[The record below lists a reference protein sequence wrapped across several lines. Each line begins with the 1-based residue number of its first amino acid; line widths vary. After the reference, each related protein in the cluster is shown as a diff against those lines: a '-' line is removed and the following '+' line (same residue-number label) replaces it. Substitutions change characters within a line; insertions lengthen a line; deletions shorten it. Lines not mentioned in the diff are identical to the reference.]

1 LEDNTEEICNM
12 MKKLFLILLF
22 PVTLLSQDIDKIFQN
37 KNEIY
42 FSFNYK
48 SKHQL
53 DELSKII
60 SLDHKIEKTRA
71 FAYANKKQFENFLEK
86 NINFELIDKTVF
98 YDNISKNN
106 WDFYP
111 TYNQYVDM
119 MYAFADSFPNIC
131 NVYSLGTLNSGREI
145 LIVNI
150 SDNVGQKEN
159 EPSFLYT
166 SSMHGDE
173 LTGYVLMLRFIDDLL
188 NSYNVDSRK
197 TNLVNEIDIWINP
210 LANPDGAYAGG
221 NNNVWGATRSNANFV
236 DLNRNYPDPQDG
248 PHPDGN
254 AWQDETLI
262 FMGLADSINFNL
274 GSNLHTGAV
283 VANYPWDTW
292 SQLTA
297 DDNWWQHVCN
307 EYADTCQ
314 FYGPGNYF
322 SNYNDGIING
332 YDWYEVDGGRQ
343 DYMNYF
349 KQCREFTLELS
360 DDKTPNPANLPVF
373 WDATSPSFYNFME
386 QSLYGLRGIITDS
399 ITGAPIRAKV
409 EVLNHDI
416 DSSHVYSSLPVGNY
430 HRYIYQGNY
439 SFLFSKSGYHSKTI
453 NASVLNNNTSFLN
466 VQLVPINSVSI
477 NDIKQNKKAIKSVDI
492 LGRKNQ
498 KNSNNVKIEIDEKG
512 LKTKKIIIN

>member
-1 LEDNTEEICNM
+1 MTRI
-12 MKKLFLILLF
+12 LILLF
-22 PVTLLSQDIDKIFQN
+22 FPLTIVCQNIDKIFLK

-42 FSFNYK
+42 FSFNYEKK
-48 SKHQL
+48 SQL
-53 DELSKII
+53 DRLSKII
-60 SLDHKIEKTRA
+60 SLDHKIEKTTA
-71 FAYANKKQFENFLEK
+71 YAYANKKQFENFLKE
-86 NINFELIDKTVF
+86 NIEFKLINNQVS

-106 WDFYP
+106 WDYYP

-131 NVYSLGTLNSGREI
+131 KVHSLGTLNSGREI

-173 LTGYVLMLRFIDDLL
+173 LTGYVLMLRFIDDVL
-188 NSYNVDSRK
+188 NNYNTNSRI
-197 TNLVNEIDIWINP
+197 TYLVNEIDIWINP

-221 NNNVWGATRSNANFV
+221 NSNVWGATRSNANFI
-236 DLNRNYPDPQDG
+236 DLNRNFPDPQDG

-254 AWQDETLI
+254 PWQEETLI
-262 FMGLADSINFNL
+262 FMGLSDTINFNL
-274 GSNLHTGAV
+274 SSNLHTGAV

-297 DDNWWQHVCN
+297 DDSWWQHVCN

-314 FYGPGNYF
+314 FYGTGNYF
-322 SNYNDGIING
+322 TNYNDGIING

-343 DYMNYF
+343 DYMNYY
-349 KQCREFTLELS
+349 KHCREFTLELS
-360 DDKTPNPANLPVF
+360 NDKTPNPQELPSF
-373 WDATSPSFYNFME
+373 WNATHPSFYNYME

-399 ITGAPIRAKV
+399 VTGLPIKARV
-409 EVLNHDI
+409 EIANHDV
-416 DSSHVYSSLPVGNY
+416 DSSHIYSSLPIGNY

-439 SFLFSKSGYHSKTI
+439 SFTFSKSGYHSKTI
-453 NASVLNNNTSFLN
+453 NASILNNNTTYLN
-466 VQLVPINSVSI
+466 VQLVPINFVNIEEIDLSEKITKSI
-477 NDIKQNKKAIKSVDI
+477 DL
-492 LGRKNQ
+492 LGRKSQNQ
-498 KNSNNVKIEIDEKG
+498 LNKIKIDVHKNGS
-512 LKTKKIIIN
+512 KTKKIIIKNK

>member
-1 LEDNTEEICNM
+1 MTRI
-12 MKKLFLILLF
+12 LILLF
-22 PVTLLSQDIDKIFQN
+22 FPLTIVCQNIDKIFLK

-42 FSFNYK
+42 FSFNYEKK
-48 SKHQL
+48 SQL
-53 DELSKII
+53 DRLSKII
-60 SLDHKIEKTRA
+60 SLDHKIEKTTA
-71 FAYANKKQFENFLEK
+71 YAYANKKQFENFLKE
-86 NINFELIDKTVF
+86 NIEFKLINNQVS

-106 WDFYP
+106 WDYYP

-131 NVYSLGTLNSGREI
+131 KVHSLGTLNSGREI

-173 LTGYVLMLRFIDDLL
+173 LTGYVLMLRFIDDVL
-188 NSYNVDSRK
+188 NNYNTNSRI
-197 TNLVNEIDIWINP
+197 TYLVNEIDIWINP

-221 NNNVWGATRSNANFV
+221 NSNVWGATRSNANFI
-236 DLNRNYPDPQDG
+236 DLNRNFPDPQDG

-254 AWQDETLI
+254 PWQEETLI
-262 FMGLADSINFNL
+262 FMGLSDTINFNL
-274 GSNLHTGAV
+274 SSNLHTGAV

-297 DDNWWQHVCN
+297 DDSWWQHVCN

-314 FYGPGNYF
+314 FYGTGNYF
-322 SNYNDGIING
+322 TNYNDGIING

-343 DYMNYF
+343 DYMNYY
-349 KQCREFTLELS
+349 KHCREFTLELS
-360 DDKTPNPANLPVF
+360 NDKTPNPQELPSF
-373 WDATSPSFYNFME
+373 WNATHPSFYNYME

-399 ITGAPIRAKV
+399 VTGLPIKARV
-409 EVLNHDI
+409 EIANHDV
-416 DSSHVYSSLPVGNY
+416 DSSHVYSSLPIGNY

-439 SFLFSKSGYHSKTI
+439 SFTFSKSGYHSKTI
-453 NASVLNNNTSFLN
+453 NASILNNNTTYLN
-466 VQLVPINSVSI
+466 VQLVPINFVNIEEIDLSEKITKSI
-477 NDIKQNKKAIKSVDI
+477 DL
-492 LGRKNQ
+492 LGRKSQNQ
-498 KNSNNVKIEIDEKG
+498 LNKIKIDVHENG
-512 LKTKKIIIN
+512 SKTKKIIIKNK

>member
-1 LEDNTEEICNM
+1 MTRI
-12 MKKLFLILLF
+12 LILLF
-22 PVTLLSQDIDKIFQN
+22 FPLTIVCQNIDKIFLK

-42 FSFNYK
+42 FSFNYEKK
-48 SKHQL
+48 SQL
-53 DELSKII
+53 DRLSKII
-60 SLDHKIEKTRA
+60 SLDHKIEKTTA
-71 FAYANKKQFENFLEK
+71 YAYANKKQFENFLKE
-86 NINFELIDKTVF
+86 NIEFKLINNQVS

-106 WDFYP
+106 WDYYP

-131 NVYSLGTLNSGREI
+131 KVHSLGTLNSGREI

-173 LTGYVLMLRFIDDLL
+173 LTGYVLMLRFIDDVL
-188 NSYNVDSRK
+188 NNYNTNSRI
-197 TNLVNEIDIWINP
+197 TYLVNEIDIWINP

-221 NNNVWGATRSNANFV
+221 NSNVWGATRSNANFI
-236 DLNRNYPDPQDG
+236 DLNRNFPDPQDG

-254 AWQDETLI
+254 PWQEETLI
-262 FMGLADSINFNL
+262 FMGLSDTINFNL
-274 GSNLHTGAV
+274 SSNLHTGSV

-297 DDNWWQHVCN
+297 DDSWWQHVCN

-314 FYGPGNYF
+314 FYGTGNYF
-322 SNYNDGIING
+322 TNYNDGIING

-343 DYMNYF
+343 DYMNYY
-349 KQCREFTLELS
+349 KHCREFTLELS
-360 DDKTPNPANLPVF
+360 NDKTPNPQELPSF
-373 WDATSPSFYNFME
+373 WNATHPSFYNYME

-399 ITGAPIRAKV
+399 VTGLPIKARV
-409 EVLNHDI
+409 EIANHDV
-416 DSSHVYSSLPVGNY
+416 DSSHIYSSLPIGNY

-439 SFLFSKSGYHSKTI
+439 SFTFSKSGYHSKTI
-453 NASVLNNNTSFLN
+453 NASILNNNTTYLN
-466 VQLVPINSVSI
+466 VQLVPINFVNIEEIDLSEKITKSI
-477 NDIKQNKKAIKSVDI
+477 DL
-492 LGRKNQ
+492 LGRKSQNQ
-498 KNSNNVKIEIDEKG
+498 LNKIKIDVHENG
-512 LKTKKIIIN
+512 SKTKKIIIKNK

>member
-1 LEDNTEEICNM
+1 MTRI
-12 MKKLFLILLF
+12 LILLF
-22 PVTLLSQDIDKIFQN
+22 FPLTIVCQNIDKIFLK

-42 FSFNYK
+42 FSFNYEKK
-48 SKHQL
+48 SQL
-53 DELSKII
+53 DRLSKII
-60 SLDHKIEKTRA
+60 SLDHKIEKTTA
-71 FAYANKKQFENFLEK
+71 YAYANKKQFENFLKE
-86 NINFELIDKTVF
+86 NIEFKLINNQVS

-106 WDFYP
+106 WDYYP

-131 NVYSLGTLNSGREI
+131 KVHSLGTLNSGREI

-173 LTGYVLMLRFIDDLL
+173 LTGYVLMLRFIDDVL
-188 NSYNVDSRK
+188 NNYNTNSRI
-197 TNLVNEIDIWINP
+197 TYLVNEIDIWINP

-221 NNNVWGATRSNANFV
+221 NSNVWGATRSNASFI
-236 DLNRNYPDPQDG
+236 DLNRNFPDPQDG

-254 AWQDETLI
+254 PWQEETLI
-262 FMGLADSINFNL
+262 FMGLSDTINFNL
-274 GSNLHTGAV
+274 SSNLHTGAV

-297 DDNWWQHVCN
+297 DDSWWQHVCN

-314 FYGPGNYF
+314 FYGTGNYF
-322 SNYNDGIING
+322 TNYNDGIING

-343 DYMNYF
+343 DYMNYY
-349 KQCREFTLELS
+349 KHCREFTLELS
-360 DDKTPNPANLPVF
+360 NDKTPNPQELPSF
-373 WDATSPSFYNFME
+373 WNATHPSFYNYME

-399 ITGAPIRAKV
+399 VTGLPIKARV
-409 EVLNHDI
+409 EIANHDV
-416 DSSHVYSSLPVGNY
+416 DSSHIYSSLPIGNY

-439 SFLFSKSGYHSKTI
+439 SFTFSKSGYHSKTI
-453 NASVLNNNTSFLN
+453 NASILNNNTTYLN
-466 VQLVPINSVSI
+466 VQLVPINFVNIEEIDLSEKITKSI
-477 NDIKQNKKAIKSVDI
+477 DL
-492 LGRKNQ
+492 LGRKSQNQ
-498 KNSNNVKIEIDEKG
+498 LNKIKIDVHENG
-512 LKTKKIIIN
+512 SKTKKIIIKNK

>member
-1 LEDNTEEICNM
+1 MTRI
-12 MKKLFLILLF
+12 LILLF
-22 PVTLLSQDIDKIFQN
+22 FPLTIVCQNIDKIFLK

-42 FSFNYK
+42 FSFNYEKK
-48 SKHQL
+48 SQL
-53 DELSKII
+53 DRLSKII
-60 SLDHKIEKTRA
+60 SLDHKIEKTTA
-71 FAYANKKQFENFLEK
+71 YAYANKKQFENFLKE
-86 NINFELIDKTVF
+86 NIEFKLINNQVS

-106 WDFYP
+106 WDYYP

-131 NVYSLGTLNSGREI
+131 KVHSLGTLNSGREI

-173 LTGYVLMLRFIDDLL
+173 LTGYVLMLRFIDDVL
-188 NSYNVDSRK
+188 NNYNTNSRI
-197 TNLVNEIDIWINP
+197 TYLVNEIDIWINP

-221 NNNVWGATRSNANFV
+221 NSNVWGATRSNANFI
-236 DLNRNYPDPQDG
+236 DLNRNFPDPQDG

-254 AWQDETLI
+254 PWQEETLI
-262 FMGLADSINFNL
+262 FMGLSDTINFNL
-274 GSNLHTGAV
+274 SSNLHTGAV

-297 DDNWWQHVCN
+297 DDSWWQHVCN

-314 FYGPGNYF
+314 FYGTGNYF
-322 SNYNDGIING
+322 TNYNDGIING

-343 DYMNYF
+343 DYMNYY
-349 KQCREFTLELS
+349 KHCREFTLELS
-360 DDKTPNPANLPVF
+360 NDKTPNPQELPSF
-373 WDATSPSFYNFME
+373 WNATHPSFYNYME

-399 ITGAPIRAKV
+399 VTGLPIKARV
-409 EVLNHDI
+409 EIANHDV
-416 DSSHVYSSLPVGNY
+416 DSSHIYSSLPIGNY

-439 SFLFSKSGYHSKTI
+439 SFTFSKSGYHSKTI
-453 NASVLNNNTSFLN
+453 NASILNNNTTYLN
-466 VQLVPINSVSI
+466 VQLVPINFVNIEEIDLSEKITKSI
-477 NDIKQNKKAIKSVDI
+477 DL
-492 LGRKNQ
+492 LGRKSQNQ
-498 KNSNNVKIEIDEKG
+498 LNKIKIDVQENG
-512 LKTKKIIIN
+512 SKTKKIIIKNK